1 MPLLENIIEGVA
13 RAGGS
18 TGTVNA
24 IEKNK
29 SHRQALSDEA
39 LEDTVQSHMDTMKG
53 LQAKIGQ
60 NPNDPELQKAL
71 SGERDQLFQLLH
83 PANNPDHLGRV
94 QKLFRH
100 VFRQPEPGKS
110 VNNLPSGASMTAA
123 APQDEFSGFSAQDR
137 TKAQRIKAGLD
148 PRATA
153 DKPDPENWQVVTG
166 VSADG
171 KPFTFQHNSKS
182 GESQGLD
189 GKPIPPEQLQGF
201 TVPPKGSGPK
211 VGTLGDFLT
220 QAYGPH
226 PTAQQALQGRSLWA
240 QANAGTTVG
249 EHVVM
254 VPQVDGSIKP
264 VTVVTTSTKT
274 FPGAGKLP
282 ASGTPA
288 VSSSGSM
295 TVMGKPEG
303 LKVPGNINLN
313 GRPILHNSDGTISS
327 ERSFSIGTDQG
338 EVLIPRVFDGK
349 DHTEQE
355 AIQHYRQT
363 GQHMGI
369 FDTPQHADAYAEQV
383 HNRKLTK
390 PAGTQK
396 KELGAMTKKPGAGVA
411 SVGDAVGGKRT
422 TAQNKADN
430 DVVEATK
437 LSSIADQVAQKPED
451 AINQKRLAVA
461 LERAS
466 AGRFT
471 TQALDYIIK
480 AGWGNTI
487 EQWANNPG
495 TGALPKDVMRQLVD
509 GAHQN
514 LVAAKKAKEAAFGE
528 GGGGEKS
535 GKKHSLKKAMELPF
549 NKGKSEADV
558 RKDLESHGYEVTP

>member
-1 MPLLENIIEGVA
+1 MPLLENLAEGFA
-13 RAGGS
+13 NAAGA

-39 LEDTVQSHMDTMKG
+39 LEDTVQAHMDTMKG
-53 LQAKIGQ
+53 IQAKLGQ
-60 NPNDPELQKAL
+60 NPSDPELQKAL

-83 PANNPDHLGRV
+83 PSNNPDALGRV
-94 QKLFRH
+94 KKLFRH
-100 VFRQPEPGKS
+100 VFRQPEPAQKQP
-110 VNNLPSGASMTAA
+110 VNNLPSVASMTAG
-123 APQDEFSGFSAQDR
+123 APTKEDEY
-137 TKAQRIKAGLD
+137 AGLT
-148 PRATA
+148 PEQKSKAILIKHGLA
-153 DKPDPENWQVVTG
+153 PKEGVDKPDPENWQVVTG
-166 VSADG
+166 VIDG

-182 GESQGLD
+182 GESKGLD

-201 TVPPKGSGPK
+201 TVPPKGSSPK
-211 VGTLGDFLT
+211 VGSFGEFLT
-220 QAYGPH
+220 EAYGPH
-226 PTAQQALQGRSLWA
+226 PTSQQQLQGRTLWA

-254 VPQVDGSIKP
+254 VPQVDGTIKP
-264 VTVVTTSTKT
+264 VIVVTTSTKT
-274 FPGAGKLP
+274 FPGAGGVSGAGNKPP
-282 ASGTPA
+282 A
-288 VSSSGSM
+288 
-295 TVMGKPEG
+295 
-303 LKVPGNINLN
+303 
-313 GRPILHNSDGTISS
+313 
-327 ERSFSIGTDQG
+327 
-338 EVLIPRVFDGK
+338 
-349 DHTEQE
+349 
-355 AIQHYRQT
+355 
-363 GQHMGI
+363 
-369 FDTPQHADAYAEQV
+369 
-383 HNRKLTK
+383 K
-390 PAGTQK
+390 PAGQQK
-396 KELGAMTKKPGAGVA
+396 QDLHTMKSKGAGVA

-437 LSSIADQVAQKPED
+437 LSSIADQVSTKPDD

-514 LVAAKKAKEAAFGE
+514 LKAAKDARAEAFNE
-528 GGGGEKS
+528 PGGGGKT
-535 GKKHSLKKAMELPF
+535 GKKHSLKKAMELRF
-549 NKGKSEADV
+549 NKGKSESDV